1 MKLWNARRE
10 YQLFSMDGMFLDKD
24 YQEAGLWDTG

>member
-10 YQLFSMDGMFLDKD
+10 YQLFTMDGIFLDRD
-24 YQEAGLWDTG
+24 YQGESL

>member
-10 YQLFSMDGMFLDKD
+10 YQLFTVDGIFLDKD
-24 YQEAGLWDTG
+24 YQEESL

>member
-10 YQLFSMDGMFLDKD
+10 YQLFSMDGIFLLKD
-24 YQEAGLWDTG
+24 YQEESV

>member
-10 YQLFSMDGMFLDKD
+10 YQLFSMDGIFLHKD
-24 YQEAGLWDTG
+24 DQEESV